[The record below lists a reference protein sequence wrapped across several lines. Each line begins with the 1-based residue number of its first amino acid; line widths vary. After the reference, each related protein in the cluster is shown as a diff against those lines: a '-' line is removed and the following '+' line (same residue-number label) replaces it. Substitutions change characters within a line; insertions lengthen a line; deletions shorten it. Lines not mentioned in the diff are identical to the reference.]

1 MLICAFH
8 IPIKNKYYLHMKEPK
23 KCIIVDDEPAAHY
36 VLANYIKQNPQLEL
50 VSQCYNGIEAMDYL
64 RENKVDLMFLD
75 INMPEITGM
84 ELLKIIPTHPKTIL
98 TTAYSEFALE
108 SYDYSVIDYLLKP
121 IYFPRFLKAV
131 ERFFTTEN
139 IKIKTEEEVLL
150 VNVKVD
156 GYFMDIELNQL
167 LFAQSFGNYVKL
179 HTLKRTYLASITT
192 TELEKCLPEKNFMRI
207 HKSYIVA
214 LDKIEATEKDFLIIK
229 KERLPIGITYKR
241 ELSDRLKTQIIL

>member
-1 MLICAFH
+1 
-8 IPIKNKYYLHMKEPK
+8 MKETK

-50 VSQCYNGIEAMDYL
+50 VFQGYNGIEAMDYL

-75 INMPEITGM
+75 INMPEISGM

-108 SYDYSVIDYLLKP
+108 SYDYGVIDYLLKP
-121 IYFPRFLKAV
+121 IYFPRFLKAID
-131 ERFFTTEN
+131 RFFATEN
-139 IKIKTEEEVLL
+139 VKIKEDEVI
-150 VNVKVD
+150 VNTVSVKVD
-156 GYFMDIELNQL
+156 GYFRDIELDQL
-167 LFAQSFGNYVKL
+167 LFAQSFGNYVKI
-179 HTLKRTYLASITT
+179 HTVKRTYLASITT

-214 LDKIEATEKDFLIIK
+214 LDKIEESEKDFVLIK
-229 KERLPIGITYKR
+229 KEKLPIGITYRR
-241 ELSDRLKTQIIL
+241 ELTDRLKNKDL

>member
-1 MLICAFH
+1 
-8 IPIKNKYYLHMKEPK
+8 MKEPK

-50 VSQCYNGIEAMDYL
+50 VFQGYNGIEAMNYL

-75 INMPEITGM
+75 INMPEISGM
-84 ELLKIIPTHPKTIL
+84 ELLKIIPNHPKTIL

-108 SYDYSVIDYLLKP
+108 SYDYGVIDYLLKP
-121 IYFPRFLKAV
+121 IYFPRFLKAID
-131 ERFFTTEN
+131 RFFGTEN
-139 IKIKTEEEVLL
+139 VKVKEDEEEAIVNT

-156 GYFMDIELNQL
+156 GYLVDIELDQL

-179 HTLKRTYLASITT
+179 HTNKRTYLASITT
-192 TELEKCLPEKNFMRI
+192 SEFEKCLPEKNFMRI

-214 LDKIEATEKDFLIIK
+214 LDKIDETEKDFVIIR
-229 KERLPIGITYKR
+229 KEKLPIGITYKR
-241 ELSDRLKTQIIL
+241 ELSERLKKSL

>member
-1 MLICAFH
+1 
-8 IPIKNKYYLHMKEPK
+8 MKDPK

-50 VSQCYNGIEAMDYL
+50 VFQGYNGIEAMDYL
-64 RENKVDLMFLD
+64 RENHVDLMFLD
-75 INMPEITGM
+75 INMPEISGM

-108 SYDYSVIDYLLKP
+108 SYDYGVIDYLLKP

-131 ERFFTTEN
+131 DRFFSTEN
-139 IKIKTEEEVLL
+139 AKAKEEEVA
-150 VNVKVD
+150 VNSISVKVD
-156 GYFMDIELNQL
+156 GYFMDIELDQL

-179 HTLKRTYLASITT
+179 HTMKRTYLASITT
-192 TELEKCLPEKNFMRI
+192 SELEKCLPEKSFMRI

-214 LDKIEATEKDFLIIK
+214 LDKIDVTEKDFVIIK
-229 KERLPIGITYKR
+229 NEKLPIGITYKR
-241 ELSDRLKTQIIL
+241 ELSDRLKK

>member
-1 MLICAFH
+1 
-8 IPIKNKYYLHMKEPK
+8 MKDPK

-50 VSQCYNGIEAMDYL
+50 VFQGYNGIEAMDYL
-64 RENKVDLMFLD
+64 RENHVDLMFLD
-75 INMPEITGM
+75 INMPEISGM

-108 SYDYSVIDYLLKP
+108 SYDYGVIDYLLKP

-131 ERFFTTEN
+131 DRFFSTEN
-139 IKIKTEEEVLL
+139 AKAKEEEVA
-150 VNVKVD
+150 VNSISVKVD
-156 GYFMDIELNQL
+156 GYFMDIELDQL

-179 HTLKRTYLASITT
+179 HTIKRTYLASITT
-192 TELEKCLPEKNFMRI
+192 SELEKCLPEKSFMRI

-214 LDKIEATEKDFLIIK
+214 LDKIDVTEKDFVIIK
-229 KERLPIGITYKR
+229 NEKLPIGITYKR
-241 ELSDRLKTQIIL
+241 ELSDRLKK

>member
-1 MLICAFH
+1 
-8 IPIKNKYYLHMKEPK
+8 MKEAK

-50 VSQCYNGIEAMDYL
+50 VFQAYNGIEAIDYL

-75 INMPEITGM
+75 INMPEISGM
-84 ELLKIIPTHPKTIL
+84 ELLKIIPAHPKTIL

-108 SYDYSVIDYLLKP
+108 SYDYGVIDYLLKP

-131 ERFFTTEN
+131 DRFFATDN
-139 IKIKTEEEVLL
+139 VKNKEEEIVSS
-150 VNVKVD
+150 VTVKVD
-156 GYFMDIELNQL
+156 GYLMDIELDQL

-179 HTLKRTYLASITT
+179 YTLKRIYLASITT
-192 TELEKCLPEKNFMRI
+192 AEFEKCLPEKSFMRI

-214 LDKIEATEKDFLIIK
+214 LDKIEGSEKDFVLIK
-229 KERLPIGITYKR
+229 NEKLPIGITYRR
-241 ELSDRLKTQIIL
+241 ELSDRLKNKDNI